1 MVPGLRARESRS
13 PPDPRAPA
21 HPRGGPPCF
30 KRPGRTPS
38 ETSCAGY
45 ALPVP
50 APLCYFL
57 NMTPAKLSILLSVTE
72 PFSLEESAFD
82 EQFSQIAREIRA
94 LLETNKIKFS
104 LYLSGRVAEVWNRRN
119 IADVVYMRQAIRD
132 GKLEILG
139 GSFFDSMLPLF
150 PAGLQNLQL
159 QMHSALME
167 RIFQVE
173 PIGYFNSSMAWEIG
187 LTEVL
192 AKQNLRYTLVS
203 EKSLQ
208 ECIGLATRVTGWFT
222 SEFGDSVM
230 QLFPVA
236 EDLSQALLLDSALL
250 QAKLESLIKNK
261 DPWIAI
267 ESVPVSDTESIRLFF
282 ERLQSNLLNFPFQ
295 LWPIFHWLD
304 EPSEGKVNLMSAV
317 GNHLGLPVGAQSCRE
332 LLLRRPEADLMHK
345 SLLIAN
351 SHAESLLQGKD
362 LHGVQTKLLPLMS
375 PVYYAD
381 LYDNKGVRSPLVR
394 WKGHRMI
401 VEVEEEIEK
410 FSKMEGRRVEVS
422 DFLKTGS
429 RQILVNNANLQF
441 LLEQGSG
448 ASLRSLIYK
457 PARVNWVSAFQQ
469 NGDVPRAFV
478 DHLLSPSLSDA
489 MQIEAALNDGLGALN
504 APYEYRIERKDNALG
519 IWLRSEQIV
528 DLNGQ
533 NHVTHI
539 DKDISLGK
547 SDSQLDFSYSIANG
561 TFADLDGY
569 FGTELN
575 LGVRKFEQGRAYKL
589 KIDGRS
595 IDPDI
600 PLPCIFPEVSEI
612 LIKDGLLSQACRI
625 SFSQP
630 AKVLLSWIMGS
641 HDTAAPTIVQGV
653 RIFFFWNL
661 KLSSVTE
668 ERFKITM
675 NFSKRGF
682 FR

>member
-1 MVPGLRARESRS
+1 M
-13 PPDPRAPA
+13 
-21 HPRGGPPCF
+21 
-30 KRPGRTPS
+30 
-38 ETSCAGY
+38 
-45 ALPVP
+45 
-50 APLCYFL
+50 
-57 NMTPAKLSILLSVTE
+57 
-72 PFSLEESAFD
+72 
-82 EQFSQIAREIRA
+82 
-94 LLETNKIKFS
+94 
-104 LYLSGRVAEVWNRRN
+104 
-119 IADVVYMRQAIRD
+119 
-132 GKLEILG
+132 
-139 GSFFDSMLPLF
+139 
-150 PAGLQNLQL
+150 
-159 QMHSALME
+159 
-167 RIFQVE
+167 
-173 PIGYFNSSMAWEIG
+173 
-187 LTEVL
+187 
-192 AKQNLRYTLVS
+192 
-203 EKSLQ
+203 
-208 ECIGLATRVTGWFT
+208 
-222 SEFGDSVM
+222 
-230 QLFPVA
+230 
-236 EDLSQALLLDSALL
+236 
-250 QAKLESLIKNK
+250 
-261 DPWIAI
+261 
-267 ESVPVSDTESIRLFF
+267 
-282 ERLQSNLLNFPFQ
+282 
-295 LWPIFHWLD
+295 
-304 EPSEGKVNLMSAV
+304 
-317 GNHLGLPVGAQSCRE
+317 
-332 LLLRRPEADLMHK
+332 
-345 SLLIAN
+345 
-351 SHAESLLQGKD
+351 
-362 LHGVQTKLLPLMS
+362 
-375 PVYYAD
+375 
-381 LYDNKGVRSPLVR
+381 
-394 WKGHRMI
+394 
-401 VEVEEEIEK
+401 
-410 FSKMEGRRVEVS
+410 
-422 DFLKTGS
+422 
-429 RQILVNNANLQF
+429 
-441 LLEQGSG
+441 EQGSG
-448 ASLRSLIYK
+448 ASRRCLIYK

-661 KLSSVTE
+661 KLSSVME